1 MIFFIY
7 LFFFLRFLSMHRHCQ
22 WRACLVSWRIVVIQS
37 REPLLFSVGDRSS
50 TVVRLCCGRL
60 RGVFTST
67 VFLSDS
73 EESMSG
79 RFQAPL
85 SLN

>member
-1 MIFFIY
+1 MIS
-7 LFFFLRFLSMHRHCQ
+7 FFFFFFTVPVDAPTLSVA
-22 WRACLVSWRIVVIQS
+22 RACLVSWRIVVIQS